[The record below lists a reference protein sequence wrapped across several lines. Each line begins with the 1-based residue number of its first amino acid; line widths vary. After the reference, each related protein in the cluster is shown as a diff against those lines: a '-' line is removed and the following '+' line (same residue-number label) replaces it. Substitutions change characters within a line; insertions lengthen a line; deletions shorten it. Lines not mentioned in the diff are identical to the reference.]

1 MTIKNRY
8 PLPLTTELF
17 DRMADAEI
25 FSKMDVRYGYTNIL
39 IADGDQW
46 KAAFLTNRGL
56 YEPLV
61 MFFGLTNS
69 PATFQTM
76 MDDIFQDLI
85 ATGKVVIYMDD
96 ILIGTKTLEEHRVI
110 VNEVLKQLQDN
121 DLFLKPEKCT
131 FEASEVEY
139 IGMILGHGKISMDPV
154 KLAGVLEWPTPKN
167 LTDVRSFLGFGN
179 FYRRF
184 IRNFSEK
191 ARPLNDLT
199 KKDVK
204 WRWTEEEQ
212 KAFDNLKQAFT
223 TAPVI
228 TQPDPEKPFRVE
240 CDASGF
246 AIGVVLSQQHE
257 GHWHPCA
264 YLSASMSEAER
275 NYDVHDR
282 ELLAIMKTFEA

>member
-17 DRMADAEI
+17 DRMANAFI
-25 FSKMDVRYGYTNIL
+25 FTKMDVRYGYTNIL

-56 YEPLV
+56 YEPMV

-96 ILIGTKTLEEHRVI
+96 ILIGTKPLEEHRAI
-110 VNEVLKQLQDN
+110 VNEVLKRLQDN

-139 IGMILGHGKISMDPV
+139 LGMILGHGKISMDPV
-154 KLAGVLEWPTPKN
+154 KVAGVLEWPTPKN

-184 IRNFSEK
+184 IRNFSDK

-204 WRWTEEEQ
+204 WR
-212 KAFDNLKQAFT
+212 
-223 TAPVI
+223 
-228 TQPDPEKPFRVE
+228 
-240 CDASGF
+240 
-246 AIGVVLSQQHE
+246 
-257 GHWHPCA
+257 
-264 YLSASMSEAER
+264 
-275 NYDVHDR
+275 
-282 ELLAIMKTFEA
+282 